1 MDNKR
6 HKGLWRG
13 QINEIAWLAVLF
25 SVVGAVIASRY
36 LTGLASTQWW
46 QYLYVVVA
54 AAGVFFIGHVLLQ
67 VLLVLPVV
75 RLNTKLGRTVAFGL
89 TWILLIALVTDTF
102 VYQQYRF
109 HINWAMIDLALV
121 GGNEVFTFSVAMMIR
136 MVLLIIVLGV
146 MAAVLVWGATKNRG
160 KALWPCVVILTSYLC
175 VNLVNAYSV
184 AQNIK
189 SITVLSDRVPLY
201 YPIRAN
207 TFLSRF
213 GLVVLQEEQINRPN
227 VFTAFRYPLNNVV
240 YGKGENLNVVIV
252 AIDSLRSD
260 VVTPEIMPNLTKI
273 AKGGIS
279 FQDHY
284 SSGNATRSGIFG
296 LFYGLP
302 PSYWQA
308 ALSSSTSPALM
319 NGFID
324 AGYDIGVFSTA
335 TLKRPEFYSTVF
347 SRVRPLRMGSEGSG
361 GVIDRDVESIKDF
374 ENWLSNRD
382 VNQKFMS
389 FVFLDSVHAVAV
401 PESEQLPYKNYW
413 EDINHL
419 ELGPDFDPVP
429 YFNRYK
435 NSAYGADILI
445 GKILDILRDKK
456 LLSNTVVVVTSD
468 HGDEF
473 NDSGLNYW
481 GHNGNFS
488 QAQIKIPL
496 VMYWPGINAQVVK
509 HRTTAYDVSATLLKR
524 VLAAQNPLEDFG
536 VGQDLFDSKP
546 REVFFVG
553 SYSEDAIVAGDEV
566 LLIKMSGA
574 LEGHSLKDWKE
585 IDAAPLKKWVP
596 TYLQMRGK
604 YRQ

>member
-553 SYSEDAIVAGDEV
+553 SYSEDAIVAGDDV

>member
-6 HKGLWRG
+6 HKGVWRG

-46 QYLYVVVA
+46 QYLYVIVA
-54 AAGVFFIGHVLLQ
+54 AVGVFFIGHVLLQ

-136 MVLLIIVLGV
+136 IVLLIIVLGI

-213 GLVVLQEEQINRPN
+213 GLVVLQEEQINQPN
-227 VFTAFRYPLNNVV
+227 VFTAFRYPLNKVV

-361 GVIDRDVESIKDF
+361 GVIDRDIESIKDF

-382 VNQKFMS
+382 INQKFMS
-389 FVFLDSVHAVAV
+389 FIFLDSVHAVAV

-413 EDINHL
+413 ENINHL

>member
-136 MVLLIIVLGV
+136 MVLLIIVLGI

-260 VVTPEIMPNLTKI
+260 VVTPETMPNLTKI

-361 GVIDRDVESIKDF
+361 GVVDRDIESIKDF

-445 GKILDILRDKK
+445 GKILDIIRDKK

-553 SYSEDAIVAGDEV
+553 SYNEDAIVAGDKV

-574 LEGHSLKDWKE
+574 LEGHNLKDWKE

-596 TYLQMRGK
+596 AYLQMRGK

>member
-6 HKGLWRG
+6 HKELWRG

-54 AAGVFFIGHVLLQ
+54 AAGVCFIGHVLLQ

-136 MVLLIIVLGV
+136 MVLLIIVLGI

-347 SRVRPLRMGSEGSG
+347 SRVRPLRMGSEGSS
-361 GVIDRDVESIKDF
+361 GVIDRDIESIKDF

-509 HRTTAYDVSATLLKR
+509 HRTTAYDVSATLLKK
-524 VLAAQNPLEDFG
+524 VLAVQNPLEDFG

>member
-136 MVLLIIVLGV
+136 MVLLIIVLGI
-146 MAAVLVWGATKNRG
+146 MAAVLVWSATKNRG

-213 GLVVLQEEQINRPN
+213 GLVVLQEEQINRSN

-361 GVIDRDVESIKDF
+361 GVIDRDIESIKDF

-413 EDINHL
+413 EDINHI
-419 ELGPDFDPVP
+419 ELRPDFDPVP

-524 VLAAQNPLEDFG
+524 VLAVQNPLEDFG

>member
-6 HKGLWRG
+6 HKGVWRG

-46 QYLYVVVA
+46 QYLYVIVA

-136 MVLLIIVLGV
+136 IVLLIIVLGI

-207 TFLSRF
+207 TFLSRL

-302 PSYWQA
+302 PFYWQA

-361 GVIDRDVESIKDF
+361 GVIDRDIESIKDF

-389 FVFLDSVHAVAV
+389 FIFLDSVHAVAV

-488 QAQIKIPL
+488 QAQIEIPL

-553 SYSEDAIVAGDEV
+553 SYNEDAIVAGDEV

-585 IDAAPLKKWVP
+585 IDSAPLKKWVP
-596 TYLQMRGK
+596 AYLQMRGK

>member
-109 HINWAMIDLALV
+109 HINWALIDLALV

-324 AGYDIGVFSTA
+324 VGYDIGVFSTA

-419 ELGPDFDPVP
+419 ELGPNFDPVP

-553 SYSEDAIVAGDEV
+553 SYSEDAIVAGDDV

>member
-54 AAGVFFIGHVLLQ
+54 AAGVFFIGHVVLQ

-252 AIDSLRSD
+252 AINSLRSD

-347 SRVRPLRMGSEGSG
+347 S
-361 GVIDRDVESIKDF
+361 ID
-374 ENWLSNRD
+374 
-382 VNQKFMS
+382 
-389 FVFLDSVHAVAV
+389 H
-401 PESEQLPYKNYW
+401 
-413 EDINHL
+413 
-419 ELGPDFDPVP
+419 
-429 YFNRYK
+429 
-435 NSAYGADILI
+435 
-445 GKILDILRDKK
+445 
-456 LLSNTVVVVTSD
+456 
-468 HGDEF
+468 
-473 NDSGLNYW
+473 
-481 GHNGNFS
+481 
-488 QAQIKIPL
+488 
-496 VMYWPGINAQVVK
+496 
-509 HRTTAYDVSATLLKR
+509 
-524 VLAAQNPLEDFG
+524 
-536 VGQDLFDSKP
+536 
-546 REVFFVG
+546 
-553 SYSEDAIVAGDEV
+553 
-566 LLIKMSGA
+566 
-574 LEGHSLKDWKE
+574 
-585 IDAAPLKKWVP
+585 
-596 TYLQMRGK
+596 
-604 YRQ
+604 

>member
-6 HKGLWRG
+6 HKELWRG

-54 AAGVFFIGHVLLQ
+54 AAGVCFIGHVLLQ

-136 MVLLIIVLGV
+136 MVLLIIVLGI

-347 SRVRPLRMGSEGSG
+347 SRVRPLRMGSEGSS
-361 GVIDRDVESIKDF
+361 GVIDRDIESIKDF
-374 ENWLSNRD
+374 ENWLSNRY

-509 HRTTAYDVSATLLKR
+509 HRTTAYDVSATLLKK
-524 VLAAQNPLEDFG
+524 VLAVQNPLEDFG

>member
-324 AGYDIGVFSTA
+324 VGYDIGVFSTA

-419 ELGPDFDPVP
+419 ELGPNFDPVP

-553 SYSEDAIVAGDEV
+553 SYSEDAIVAGDDV

>member
-6 HKGLWRG
+6 HKGVWRG

-46 QYLYVVVA
+46 QYLYVIVA
-54 AAGVFFIGHVLLQ
+54 ADGVFFIGHVLLQ

-136 MVLLIIVLGV
+136 IVLLIIVLGI

-207 TFLSRF
+207 TFLSRL

-302 PSYWQA
+302 PFYWQA

-361 GVIDRDVESIKDF
+361 GVIDRDIESIKDF

-389 FVFLDSVHAVAV
+389 FIFLDSVHAVAV

-553 SYSEDAIVAGDEV
+553 SYNEDAIVAGDEV

-585 IDAAPLKKWVP
+585 IDSAPLKKWVP
-596 TYLQMRGK
+596 AYLQMRGK

>member
-6 HKGLWRG
+6 HKELWRG

-54 AAGVFFIGHVLLQ
+54 AAGVCFIGHVLLQ

-75 RLNTKLGRTVAFGL
+75 RLNTKLGRTVAFEL

-136 MVLLIIVLGV
+136 MVLLIIVLGI

-160 KALWPCVVILTSYLC
+160 KALWPCIVILTSYLC

-361 GVIDRDVESIKDF
+361 GVIDRDIESIKDF

-445 GKILDILRDKK
+445 GKILDILIDKK

-524 VLAAQNPLEDFG
+524 VLAVQNPLEDFG

-596 TYLQMRGK
+596 AYLQMRGK

>member
-6 HKGLWRG
+6 HKGVWRG

-46 QYLYVVVA
+46 QYLYVIVA

-109 HINWAMIDLALV
+109 HINWAMIDLAPV

-136 MVLLIIVLGV
+136 IVLLIIVLGI

-361 GVIDRDVESIKDF
+361 GVIDRDIESIKDF

-389 FVFLDSVHAVAV
+389 FIFLDSVHAVAV

>member
-46 QYLYVVVA
+46 QYLYVIVA

-89 TWILLIALVTDTF
+89 TWIFLIALVTDTF

-136 MVLLIIVLGV
+136 MVLLIIVLGI

-175 VNLVNAYSV
+175 VNLANAYSV

-189 SITVLSDRVPLY
+189 SITVLSERVPLY

-240 YGKGENLNVVIV
+240 YGKGEDLNVVIV

-302 PSYWQA
+302 PFYWQA

-361 GVIDRDVESIKDF
+361 GVIDRDIESIKDF

-456 LLSNTVVVVTSD
+456 FLSNTVVVVTSD

-496 VMYWPGINAQVVK
+496 VIYWPGINAQVVK

-536 VGQDLFDSKP
+536 VGLDLFDSKL

-596 TYLQMRGK
+596 AYLQMRGK

>member
-136 MVLLIIVLGV
+136 MVLLIIVLGI

-324 AGYDIGVFSTA
+324 AGYDINVFSTA

-361 GVIDRDVESIKDF
+361 GVIDRDIESIKDF

-524 VLAAQNPLEDFG
+524 VLAVQNPLEDFG

>member
-6 HKGLWRG
+6 HKGVWRG

-46 QYLYVVVA
+46 QYLYVIVA
-54 AAGVFFIGHVLLQ
+54 AVGVFFIGHVLLQ

-136 MVLLIIVLGV
+136 IVLLIIVLGI

-213 GLVVLQEEQINRPN
+213 GLVVLQEEQINQPN

-361 GVIDRDVESIKDF
+361 GVIDRDIESIKDF
-374 ENWLSNRD
+374 ENWLSNRYI
-382 VNQKFMS
+382 NQKFMS
-389 FVFLDSVHAVAV
+389 FIFLDSVHAVAV

-445 GKILDILRDKK
+445 GKILDILRDKN

>member
-136 MVLLIIVLGV
+136 MVLLIIVLGI

-361 GVIDRDVESIKDF
+361 GVIDRDIESIKDF
-374 ENWLSNRD
+374 ESWLSNRD

-488 QAQIKIPL
+488 RAQIKIPL

-546 REVFFVG
+546 RDVFFVG
-553 SYSEDAIVAGDEV
+553 SYNEDAIVAGDEV

>member
-36 LTGLASTQWW
+36 LTGLTSTQWW

-136 MVLLIIVLGV
+136 MVLLIIVLGI

-240 YGKGENLNVVIV
+240 YEKGENLNVVIV

-361 GVIDRDVESIKDF
+361 GVIDRDIESIKDF

-389 FVFLDSVHAVAV
+389 FIFLDSVHAVAV

>member
-136 MVLLIIVLGV
+136 MVLLIIVLGI

-361 GVIDRDVESIKDF
+361 GVIDRDIESIKDF
-374 ENWLSNRD
+374 ESWLSNRD
-382 VNQKFMS
+382 VNQKCMS

-481 GHNGNFS
+481 DHNGNFS
-488 QAQIKIPL
+488 RAQIKIPL

>member
-6 HKGLWRG
+6 HKGVWRG

-46 QYLYVVVA
+46 QYLYVIVA
-54 AAGVFFIGHVLLQ
+54 AVGVFFIGHVLLQ

-109 HINWAMIDLALV
+109 HINWAMIDLAVV

-136 MVLLIIVLGV
+136 IVLLIIVLGI

-213 GLVVLQEEQINRPN
+213 GLVVLQEEQINQPN

-361 GVIDRDVESIKDF
+361 GVIDRDIESIKDF

-382 VNQKFMS
+382 INQKFMS
-389 FVFLDSVHAVAV
+389 FIFLDSVHAVAV

>member
-260 VVTPEIMPNLTKI
+260 VVTLEIMPNLTKI

-324 AGYDIGVFSTA
+324 VGYDIGVFSTA

-419 ELGPDFDPVP
+419 ELGPNFDPVP

-553 SYSEDAIVAGDEV
+553 SYSEDAIVAGDDV

>member
-136 MVLLIIVLGV
+136 MVLLIIVLGI

-361 GVIDRDVESIKDF
+361 GVIDRDIESIKDF

-413 EDINHL
+413 EDINHI

-524 VLAAQNPLEDFG
+524 VLAVQNPLEDFG

-585 IDAAPLKKWVP
+585 IDAAPLRKWVP

>member
-6 HKGLWRG
+6 HKELWRG

-54 AAGVFFIGHVLLQ
+54 AAGVCFIGHVLLQ

-136 MVLLIIVLGV
+136 MVLLIIVLGI
-146 MAAVLVWGATKNRG
+146 MAAVLVWGVTKNRG

-213 GLVVLQEEQINRPN
+213 SLVVLQEEQINRPN

-252 AIDSLRSD
+252 AVDSLRSD

-347 SRVRPLRMGSEGSG
+347 SRVRPLRMGSEGSS
-361 GVIDRDVESIKDF
+361 GVIDRDIESIKDF

-524 VLAAQNPLEDFG
+524 VLAVQNPLEDFG